1 VTVDGRLEG
10 DEVVI
15 VIANP
20 VSETARAV
28 RSGNRMALDNI
39 RQRLEL
45 AFPGRA
51 SVEVTDGEGLYRVTL
66 RFPAVLE
73 PASAAGGRW

>member
-1 VTVDGRLEG
+1 
-10 DEVVI
+10 
-15 VIANP
+15 
-20 VSETARAV
+20 V

-51 SVEVTDGEGLYRVTL
+51 SVEVADRDATYKVTL

-73 PASAAGGRW
+73 TAGAAGGRW

>member
-1 VTVDGRLEG
+1 
-10 DEVVI
+10 
-15 VIANP
+15 
-20 VSETARAV
+20 
-28 RSGNRMALDNI
+28 MALDNI

-51 SVEVTDGEGLYRVTL
+51 SVEVADGDALYKVTL

>member
-1 VTVDGRLEG
+1 M
-10 DEVVI
+10 
-15 VIANP
+15 
-20 VSETARAV
+20 

-51 SVEVTDGEGLYRVTL
+51 SVEVADRDALYKVTL
-66 RFPAVLE
+66 RFPAVVE
-73 PASAAGGRW
+73 AAGAAGGRW